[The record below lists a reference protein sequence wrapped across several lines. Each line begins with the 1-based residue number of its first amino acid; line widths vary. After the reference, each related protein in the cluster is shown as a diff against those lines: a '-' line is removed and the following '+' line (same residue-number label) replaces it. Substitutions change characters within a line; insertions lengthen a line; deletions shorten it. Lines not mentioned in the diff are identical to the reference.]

1 MSGVASGVRP
11 RLLFSYLQ
19 PTSFV
24 RDDLAL
30 LAERFDV
37 RAHEFGVDVARGRM
51 GKAAILAHGMRNLL
65 AWTRAE
71 APRADVLFGW
81 FADYHLLPLARLAQK
96 RSLPF
101 ALAMGGYDAMA
112 LPDLGYGVFASR
124 WRAPLA
130 RHVLKSADL
139 LMPVSSSLVRSQ
151 NTFLR
156 DAGAEAQGVAVHVPN
171 LDTRCAVVPTGYDPD
186 AWPLGRADRPPSV
199 LSVATVDSHTTF
211 LRKGLDVLIGVARH
225 LPDVPFQVVGMKL
238 DEREV
243 RARYRPPENVA
254 FVRALPREAL
264 AEVYGQASVYLQL
277 SRAEGMPNVLCEA
290 MLCGCAPVGSRV
302 FGIPDAI
309 GDAGWIVDDAAP
321 EAIAETVREAL
332 AAPLGLRQRA
342 RDHVATTFPR
352 ERRRRELFGHLE
364 ALLDGER
371 PGTPASEWTA

>member
-1 MSGVASGVRP
+1 MRP

-30 LAERFDV
+30 LQERFDV
-37 RAHEFGVDVARGRM
+37 CAHEFGVDVQRGRM
-51 GKAAILAHGMRNLL
+51 GKATVLVHGMRDLI

-71 APRADVLFGW
+71 APRANLLYGW
-81 FADYHLLPLARLAQK
+81 FADYHLLPLVRVARR
-96 RSLPF
+96 RSLPL

-130 RHVLKSADL
+130 RRVLEAADL
-139 LMPVSSSLVRSQ
+139 LLPVSGSLVRSE

-156 DAGAEAQGVAVHVPN
+156 ADGAEAQGVAVHVPG
-171 LDTRCAVVPTGYDPD
+171 LQTHAAVLPTGYDPD
-186 AWPLGRADRPPSV
+186 AWPLGPDSRSPSV

-211 LRKGLDVLIGVARH
+211 LRKGLDVLIGVARQ
-225 LPDVPFQVVGMKL
+225 LPEVPFQVVGLRL
-238 DEREV
+238 DEAEV
-243 RARYRPPENVA
+243 RARYAPPANVT

-264 AEVYGQASVYLQL
+264 AEVYGRASVYLQL

-309 GDAGWIVDDAAP
+309 AEAGWVVDDPAP
-321 EAIAETVREAL
+321 RAIAETVREAL
-332 AAPLGLRQRA
+332 VAPASLRRAA
-342 RDHVATTFPR
+342 RDHIATTFPR

-371 PGTPASEWTA
+371 PGVPASDPSWTLPGDA